1 MLGVLGTFIILCAAV
16 GIGGDGLM
24 RAGVGWSG
32 AFIGLCAVL
41 VLAWW
46 ALLHLLFTWTPGS
59 GGGGG
64 DNGPAPL
71 DPPPPGGRE
80 CDAFMGSDD
89 WMALAEGLKAYDPVA
104 AEVARLDEMFDA
116 PSAKIQR

>member
-1 MLGVLGTFIILCAAV
+1 MTSRDTLGVLGTFVILCAAV
-16 GIGGDGLM
+16 GIGGDSLM
-24 RAGVGWSG
+24 SAGIGWSG

-46 ALLHLLFTWTPGS
+46 VLLFLLFGWTPGN

-64 DNGPAPL
+64 GKDPRPV

-80 CDAFMGSDD
+80 CDAFLGSDD
-89 WMALAEGLKAYDPVA
+89 WMALADGLKVYDPVT
-104 AEVARLDEMFDA
+104 AEVQRLEAMWTR
-116 PSAKIQR
+116 S